1 MIDCFQFTAP
11 FGAPHQVTLS
21 QDRRRL
27 RLVWRDGQ
35 EDALSIKALRA
46 SCRSSD
52 AIRARIDG
60 RQADFSSDLTIQKVE
75 LVGGYALNVA
85 FSDGEDRGIYPWRF
99 LRELADTQIITES
112 NTLL

>member
-1 MIDCFQFTAP
+1 MNECSQFAYP

-27 RLVWRDGQ
+27 RLVWRDGR

-52 AIRARIDG
+52 ALRARIDG
-60 RQADFSSDLTIQKVE
+60 RQANFSPELTIERVE
-75 LVGGYALNVA
+75 LVGAYALNLA
-85 FSDGEDRGIYPWRF
+85 FSDGENRGIYPWRF
-99 LRELADTQIITES
+99 LRELADAQFTPEG
-112 NTLL
+112 N

>member
-1 MIDCFQFTAP
+1 MSDSLQFTDP

-21 QDRRRL
+21 RDRRRL
-27 RLVWRDGQ
+27 RLVWRDGR

-52 AIRARIDG
+52 ALRARIDG
-60 RQADFSSDLTIQKVE
+60 RQAALSPDLTIQKVE
-75 LVGGYALNVA
+75 LVGGYALNLV

-112 NTLL
+112 N